1 MKFEITITTKT
12 LYRFMLRQAY
22 LGVSGWVGVVIGA
35 MMIVLYFRTDNIWAL
50 ILSAVVIFYT
60 PWSLFLRSIKQI
72 KLSPAFKKPTQYSV
86 DENGISA
93 AQGEKAVLVAWEQ
106 LYKIAGS
113 RKCIYVYTSPI
124 YAWIIPRAELG
135 DQAAALAEIMA
146 LYLPKAK
153 IRGRL

>member
-1 MKFEITITTKT
+1 MKFEISITTKT

-22 LGVSGWVGVVIGA
+22 IGVSGWVGVFIGA
-35 MMIVLYFRTDNIWAL
+35 MMVVLYFRTDNIWAL
-50 ILSAVVIFYT
+50 ILSVVVVFYT

-72 KLSPAFKKPTQYSV
+72 KLSPAFKTPTHYSV

-124 YAWIIPRAELG
+124 YAWIIPRADLG
-135 DQAAALAEIMA
+135 DQAAALVEMIT
-146 LYLPKAK
+146 LHLPKAK
-153 IRGRL
+153 IKGRL